1 MARKTKLS
9 FEVFPP
15 KKTSTINVIY
25 EKLSQLCELNP
36 EFISVT
42 CGAGGGDLSG
52 HTLGTAIKIKELGI
66 TPMAH
71 LPCVNFTKAEVLE
84 MLEKFKENGIHKI
97 LALRGDLPKDPS
109 QIRNDFKYASD
120 LITFIKNNGDFEIAA
135 ACYPETH
142 YQAPDS
148 KTDIENLKKKV
159 DSGAQHLISQL
170 FFDNGLF
177 YEFIDKVRTKGIN
190 VPIAAG
196 IMPITKKSQI
206 QQIVSLCGAS
216 IPNNFSKIFQ
226 KFGDDEHALYS
237 AGINYAAA
245 QITDLIAN
253 DADEIHLY
261 TMNNPA
267 VARKIAESLGGLI

>member
-1 MARKTKLS
+1 MTKLS

-15 KKTSTINVIY
+15 KKTSPINVIY
-25 EKLSQLCELNP
+25 DKLHQLCELNP

-52 HTLGTAIKIKELGI
+52 HTLGTAIKIKELG
-66 TPMAH
+66 TVPMAH
-71 LPCVNFTKAEVLE
+71 LPCVNFTKDEILE
-84 MLEKFKENGIHKI
+84 MLDKFKENGIRKI
-97 LALRGDLPKDPS
+97 LALRGDLPKDPA

-120 LITFIKNNGDFEIAA
+120 LIAFIKQNGDFEIAA

-142 YQAPDS
+142 FEAPDS
-148 KTDIENLKKKV
+148 ATDIDNLKKKV
-159 DSGAQHLISQL
+159 DAGAEQLISQL
-170 FFDNGLF
+170 FFDNEL
-177 YEFIDKVRTKGIN
+177 YYDFIEKIRAKGIN

-226 KFGDDEHALYS
+226 KFGDDENALYS

-253 DADEIHLY
+253 DAAEIHLY

-267 VARKIAESLGGLI
+267 VARKIAEALEGLI